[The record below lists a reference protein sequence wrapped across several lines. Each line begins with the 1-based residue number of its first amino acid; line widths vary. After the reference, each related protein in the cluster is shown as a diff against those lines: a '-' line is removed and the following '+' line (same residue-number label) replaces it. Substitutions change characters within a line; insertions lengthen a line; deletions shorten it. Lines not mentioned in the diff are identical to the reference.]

1 MAGGAGDQTQ
11 GPAHGRHMLYHL
23 KNLLESHLVYICPF
37 SFVCFGVI
45 LGNAQETICNA
56 KD

>member
-11 GPAHGRHMLYHL
+11 SPAHGRHMLYHL
-23 KNLLESHLVYICPF
+23 KNLLESHLVHICPF
-37 SFVCFGVI
+37 SFVCFGAA